1 MIMHFWDW
9 AIVGGLL
16 GLMTF
21 AALSTRKYN
30 KGVVDFLSAGRCARK
45 YVLGVAEGLSCV
57 GAITIVAWFEA
68 FYRGGFSVAWWTMVT
83 LLAQVVVAM
92 SGWIA
97 YRYRQ
102 TRAMT
107 LAQILEMRYSKNFRV
122 FAGFVIFIS
131 GTLNFGLF
139 PAIAG
144 RFFQYYFGWEPVM
157 MAIGSMQIDLVYA
170 GIMAVLTVVALFFV
184 FAGGQITIMLTDF
197 IQGTFANICLSIIVV
212 FILFTVP
219 WTKIIDT
226 IGQRDAVDISP
237 IAAVQSAEDFAPI
250 KALTEKGVPSNEKY
264 MFSDVTLT
272 KLNDGELRMD
282 KVIATVTPSTALL
295 SGTDYAATFS
305 YRANEGN
312 QYSMAVIA
320 TDGRQ
325 ESQTIVLPTTDGTA
339 REVVLPFK
347 STNIGA
353 PELFFIQGGD
363 AVTDFELTT
372 PVQINL
378 LNGQFKLTEGQ
389 FVFLSKDEQFKFVDK
404 QFMLDDGKKMFE
416 KGQSML
422 NPFNSAGT
430 KDFNWS
436 FFLIQALVIFWT
448 YKAWQGTQGYYSAA
462 INAHEARM
470 GGVVGNMRIMVQN
483 MMLLLIPI
491 AAYAILFD
499 KTDTAVAVEVTEKMA
514 ALPSVTMQ
522 NQLRT
527 TFILTKLLPVGLI
540 GAFAAVMMAAFIGTN
555 GTYMHSWGSI
565 FVQDIYMPMR
575 RKKKALSPKD
585 HFKVLKW
592 AIAGVGIFAFFYS
605 LFFEQSESIL
615 MYFAL
620 TGTIWLGGAGA
631 VIALGLYW
639 KRGTTAGAYT
649 SIITG
654 MVVAIVGFVCQRNW
668 VDWTGGD
675 FPLNSQYMMLV
686 ALVLSTILYII
697 VSLITCRVPHNMD
710 KLLHRG
716 EYAGEDST
724 EKAKQS
730 GEKKKKKT
738 LMEMIGIDADFSFLD
753 KVLYIFV
760 TSWSFVMSAIFII
773 GLVLHKLGKMT
784 IESWTSF
791 WHGYVIVAVSLGII
805 TTIWFSIGGF
815 VDLADLL
822 KRLKHQSLDDQ
833 DDGSVE
839 GGED

>member
-1 MIMHFWDW
+1 MHLLDW
-9 AIVGGLL
+9 SIVLALL

-68 FYRGGFSVAWWTMVT
+68 YYRGGFSVAWWTMVT

-107 LAQILEMRYSKNFRV
+107 LAQILEMRYSKKFRI
-122 FAGFVIFIS
+122 FAGVVIFIS

-157 MAIGSMQIDLVYA
+157 RSFGGMEIDLVYA
-170 GIMAVLTVVALFFV
+170 GIMAVLTAIALFFV

-219 WTKIIDT
+219 WAKIVDT
-226 IGQRDAVDISP
+226 IGQRDAVDINP
-237 IAAVQSAEDFAPI
+237 IAAVQHTEDFATI
-250 KALTEKGVPSNEKY
+250 KALAQPGVATSEKY
-264 MFSDVTLT
+264 MFSAVTMT
-272 KLNDGELRMD
+272 KLGTGELTMD
-282 KVIATVTPSTALL
+282 KVLATITPATQLL
-295 SGTDYAATFS
+295 SGTDYSATFS
-305 YRANEGN
+305 YKAAGEN
-312 QYSMAVIA
+312 QYTLAVMSR
-320 TDGRQ
+320 DGRQ
-325 ESQTIVLPTTDGTA
+325 ESETFILPSTNGEATETTIA
-339 REVVLPFK
+339 FK
-347 STNIGA
+347 STNIGTS
-353 PELFFIQGGD
+353 ELFIVQGGT
-363 AVTDFELTT
+363 APTDFALTS
-372 PVQINL
+372 PV
-378 LNGQFKLTEGQ
+378 
-389 FVFLSKDEQFKFVDK
+389 V
-404 QFMLDDGKKMFE
+404 LDIK

-422 NPFNSAGT
+422 NPFGSANT
-430 KDFNWS
+430 KDFNFS

-470 GGVVGNMRIMVQN
+470 GGVVGNMRILVQN
-483 MMLLLIPI
+483 MMLLIVPI

-499 KTDTAVAVEVTEKMA
+499 KTDSTVATEVTERMA
-514 ALPSVTMQ
+514 ALPSITMQ

-527 TFILTKLLPVGLI
+527 TLILTKLLPVGLI

-575 RKKKALSPKD
+575 GSKKKTLSPVE

-649 SIITG
+649 SIFTG
-654 MVVAIVGFVCQRNW
+654 MVVAIVGFVFQRNW
-668 VDWTGGD
+668 VAWTGVEY
-675 FPLNSQYMMLV
+675 PLNSQYMMLI
-686 ALVLSTILYII
+686 ALVLSTLLYII
-697 VSLITCRVPHNMD
+697 VSLITCHQPHNMD

-716 EYAGEDST
+716 EYATEDAT
-724 EKAKQS
+724 EKARHLD
-730 GEKKKKKT
+730 EKKKRT
-738 LMEMIGIDADFSFLD
+738 LLTMIGIDKDFSFLD
-753 KVLYIFV
+753 KILYIFV

-773 GLVLHKLGKMT
+773 GLVLHKSGKMT
-784 IESWTSF
+784 LVSWTGF

-805 TTIWFSIGGF
+805 TTVWFSIGGF

-822 KRLKHQSLDDQ
+822 KRLKGQRLDER

-839 GGED
+839 KEGEDA

>member
-9 AIVGGLL
+9 AIVLGLL

-68 FYRGGFSVAWWTMVT
+68 FYRGGFSVAWWTMIT
-83 LLAQVVVAM
+83 LLAQVLVAM

-122 FAGFVIFIS
+122 FAGFVIFVS

-144 RFFQYYFGWEPVM
+144 RFFQYYFGWEPHIFALGGM
-157 MAIGSMQIDLVYA
+157 EIDLVYA
-170 GIMAVLTVVALFFV
+170 GIMALLTVIALFFV

-219 WTKIIDT
+219 WTQIIDT
-226 IGQRDAVDISP
+226 IGQRDAVDITP
-237 IAAVQSAEDFAPI
+237 IVAVESGEDFSQVV
-250 KALTEKGVPSNEKY
+250 ALGQPGVKPSEKY
-264 MFSDVTLT
+264 MFSGVTLK
-272 KLNDGELRMD
+272 KLAAGELRMD
-282 KVIATVTPSTALL
+282 KIVATITPSTSLL
-295 SGTDYAATFS
+295 SGTDYSATFS
-305 YRANEGN
+305 YKAAGDN
-312 QYSMAVIA
+312 QYTMVVMSRN
-320 TDGRQ
+320 GRQ
-325 ESQTIVLPTTDGTA
+325 ESETFILPSTSGEA
-339 REVVLPFK
+339 KEIALNFK
-347 STNIGA
+347 STNNGTS
-353 PELFFIQGGD
+353 ELFFVQGG
-363 AVTDFELTT
+363 AAETDFALTT
-372 PVQINL
+372 PVKIDI
-378 LNGQFKLTEGQ
+378 K
-389 FVFLSKDEQFKFVDK
+389 
-404 QFMLDDGKKMFE
+404 

-422 NPFNSAGT
+422 NPFGSAGT

-483 MMLLLIPI
+483 MMLLIVPI
-491 AAYAILFD
+491 AAYAVLFD
-499 KTDTAVAVEVTEKMA
+499 KSDTAVAVEVTERMA

-527 TFILTKLLPVGLI
+527 TMVLTKLLPVGLI

-575 RKKKALSPKD
+575 RKKKALSSVE
-585 HFKVLKW
+585 HFKTLKW

-654 MVVAIVGFVCQRNW
+654 MVVAIVGFVFQRNW
-668 VDWTGGD
+668 VVWTGVD

-686 ALVLSTILYII
+686 ALLLSTILYII
-697 VSLITCRVPHNMD
+697 VSLITCREPHNMD

-716 EYAGEDST
+716 EYAAEDST
-724 EKAKQS
+724 EKAKHS
-730 GEKKKKKT
+730 GEAKQKRT
-738 LMEMIGIDADFSFLD
+738 LLQMIGIDADFSFLD
-753 KVLYIFV
+753 KILYIFV
-760 TSWSFVMSAIFII
+760 TSWSFIMSTIFIVGI
-773 GLVLHKLGKMT
+773 ILNKSGVLTMDH
-784 IESWTSF
+784 WTNF

-822 KRLKHQSLDDQ
+822 KRLKHQNLDEH

-839 GGED
+839 GGE

>member
-1 MIMHFWDW
+1 MHLLDW
-9 AIVGGLL
+9 SIVLALL
-16 GLMTF
+16 GLMAF
-21 AALSTRKYN
+21 AAISTRKYN

-122 FAGFVIFIS
+122 FAGVVIFIS

-157 MAIGSMQIDLVYA
+157 ATLGSMQIDLVYA
-170 GIMAVLTVVALFFV
+170 GIMAALTVIALFFV

-219 WTKIIDT
+219 WTKIVDT
-226 IGQRDAVDISP
+226 IGQRDAVDIRP
-237 IAAVQSAEDFAPI
+237 IIAVQSAEDFSSI
-250 KALTEKGVPSNEKY
+250 KALTQAGVPADEKY
-264 MFSDVTLT
+264 MFSDVTLI
-272 KLNDGELRMD
+272 KLSAGELKMD
-282 KVIATVTPSTALL
+282 KVIATITPSTPLL
-295 SGTDYAATFS
+295 SGTDYSASFS
-305 YRANEGN
+305 YRAAGDN
-312 QYSMAVIA
+312 QYTMVVMSK
-320 TDGRQ
+320 DGRQ
-325 ESQTIVLPTTDGTA
+325 ESETFILPVTSGEAKETTIT
-339 REVVLPFK
+339 FK
-347 STNIGA
+347 STNIGRS
-353 PELFFIQGGD
+353 ELFFVQGG
-363 AVTDFELTT
+363 AAATDFALTT
-372 PVQINL
+372 PVKIDV
-378 LNGQFKLTEGQ
+378 K
-389 FVFLSKDEQFKFVDK
+389 
-404 QFMLDDGKKMFE
+404 

-422 NPFNSAGT
+422 NPFGSAGT

-483 MMLLLIPI
+483 MMLLLVPI

-499 KTDTAVAVEVTEKMA
+499 KSDNTISVAVTERMA
-514 ALPSVTMQ
+514 ALPSITMQ

-527 TFILTKLLPVGLI
+527 TLILTKLLPVGLI

-565 FVQDIYMPMR
+565 FVQDIFMPLR
-575 RKKKALSPKD
+575 RKKKALSPNE

-649 SIITG
+649 SIFTG

-668 VDWTGGD
+668 VAWTGGD
-675 FPLNSQYMMLV
+675 FPLNSQYMMLL

-697 VSLITCRVPHNMD
+697 VSLITCREPHNMD

-724 EKAKQS
+724 EKAKHL
-730 GEKKKKKT
+730 GEKKERRT
-738 LMEMIGIDADFSFLD
+738 LLQMIGIDSDFSFLD
-753 KVLYIFV
+753 KILYIFV
-760 TSWSFVMSAIFII
+760 TSWSFVMSAIFIL
-773 GLVLHKLGKMT
+773 GLVLHKTGKLNLD
-784 IESWTSF
+784 SWTSF
-791 WHGYVIVAVSLGII
+791 WHGYVIVAVALGII

-822 KRLKHQSLDDQ
+822 KRLKNRRLDTH
-833 DDGSVE
+833 DDGTVE
-839 GGED
+839 KEGED

>member
-1 MIMHFWDW
+1 MHFLDW
-9 AIVGGLL
+9 SIVASLL

-68 FYRGGFSVAWWTMVT
+68 YYRGGFSVAWWTMVM

-107 LAQILEMRYSKNFRV
+107 LAQILEMRYSKNFRI

-144 RFFQYYFGWEPVM
+144 RFFQYYFGWEPIIHSFAGVE
-157 MAIGSMQIDLVYA
+157 IDIVYA
-170 GIMAVLTVVALFFV
+170 GIMAALTVIALFFV

-197 IQGTFANICLSIIVV
+197 IQGTFANICLSVIVV

-219 WTKIIDT
+219 WSKIIDT
-226 IGQRDAVDISP
+226 IGQRDDINIAPITAV
-237 IAAVQSAEDFAPI
+237 AVNEDFS
-250 KALTEKGVPSNEKY
+250 KTLQLTKDGTELDKKY
-264 MFSDVTLT
+264 MLSSVTSKKLT
-272 KLNDGELRMD
+272 DGDLAINTLLFKAKPEL
-282 KVIATVTPSTALL
+282 SLL
-295 SGTDYAATFS
+295 SGTDYKTTFS
-305 YRANEGN
+305 YSAGDKN
-312 QYSMAVIA
+312 QYSMVVLAK
-320 TDGRQ
+320 DGRQ
-325 ESQTIVLPTTDGTA
+325 ESQTIVLPSTGGASKEITLD
-339 REVVLPFK
+339 FI
-347 STNIGA
+347 STNIGTPA
-353 PELFFIQGGD
+353 LYFAQGGK
-363 AVTDFELTT
+363 AATNFALTS
-372 PVQINL
+372 PVSINL
-378 LNGQFKLTEGQ
+378 
-389 FVFLSKDEQFKFVDK
+389 K
-404 QFMLDDGKKMFE
+404 Q
-416 KGQSML
+416 GQSMF
-422 NPFNSAGT
+422 NPFNSSGT

-470 GGVVGNMRIMVQN
+470 GGVVGNMRILVQN
-483 MMLLLIPI
+483 MMLLIIPI

-499 KTDTAVAVEVTEKMA
+499 KSDPTVSNEVTA
-514 ALPSVTMQ
+514 HLATLPSETMQ

-527 TFILTKLLPVGLI
+527 TLVLTKLLPMGLI

-565 FVQDIYMPMR
+565 FVQDVYMPMR
-575 RKKKALSPKD
+575 RKKKTLSSNE
-585 HFKVLKW
+585 HFKILKW

-605 LFFEQSESIL
+605 LFFEQSESIM

-639 KRGTTAGAYT
+639 NRGTTAGAYT
-649 SIITG
+649 SIFTG
-654 MVVAIVGFVCQRNW
+654 MIVAIVGFVCQRNW
-668 VDWTGGD
+668 VAWYDTE

-686 ALVLSTILYII
+686 ALVLSTLLYVI
-697 VSLITCRVPHNMD
+697 VSLITCREPHNMD

-716 EYAGEDST
+716 EYAGEDAT
-724 EKAKQS
+724 ETAKQV
-730 GEKKKKKT
+730 GEKKKHRT
-738 LMEMIGIDADFSFLD
+738 LSQLIGIDSDFSTLD
-753 KVLYIFV
+753 KILYVFV

-773 GLVLHKLGKMT
+773 GFILHKTGAVGLDHWKG
-784 IESWTSF
+784 F
-791 WHGYVIVAVSLGII
+791 WHGYVLVAVALGII
-805 TTIWFSIGGF
+805 TTVWFSIGGC
-815 VDLADLL
+815 VDLKDLL
-822 KRLKHQSLDDQ
+822 HRLRTQRLDKK
-833 DDGSVE
+833 DDGSVDH
-839 GGED
+839 EDNNNSQ

>member
-1 MIMHFWDW
+1 MQIMQFWDW
-9 AIVGGLL
+9 AIVAGLL

-68 FYRGGFSVAWWTMVT
+68 YYRGGFSVAWWTMVT

-157 MAIGSMQIDLVYA
+157 ATIGSMQIDMVYA
-170 GIMAVLTVVALFFV
+170 GIMAILTVVALFFV

-237 IAAVQSAEDFAPI
+237 VVAVQSAEDFSSI
-250 KALTEKGVPSNEKY
+250 TALTMEGVSPSEKY

-272 KLNDGELRMD
+272 KLKAGELKMD
-282 KVIATVTPSTALL
+282 KIIATITPSTQLL
-295 SGTDYAATFS
+295 TSTDYSATFS
-305 YRANEGN
+305 YKAAGDN
-312 QYSMAVIA
+312 QYSMVVMSK
-320 TDGRQ
+320 DGRQ
-325 ESQTIVLPTTDGTA
+325 ESETFILPTTNG
-339 REVVLPFK
+339 EVKETKLSFK
-347 STNIGA
+347 STNNGRS
-353 PELFFIQGGD
+353 ELFFIQGG
-363 AVTDFELTT
+363 AAATGFALTT
-372 PVQINL
+372 PVKI
-378 LNGQFKLTEGQ
+378 
-389 FVFLSKDEQFKFVDK
+389 DI
-404 QFMLDDGKKMFE
+404 E

-422 NPFNSAGT
+422 NPFGSAGT

-448 YKAWQGTQGYYSAA
+448 WKAWQGTQGYYSAA

-470 GGVVGNMRIMVQN
+470 GGVVGNMRILVQN
-483 MMLLLIPI
+483 MMLLIVPI

-499 KTDTAVAVEVTEKMA
+499 KTDSTVAAEVTERMA

-527 TFILTKLLPVGLI
+527 TLVLTKLLPVGLI

-575 RKKKALSPKD
+575 RQKKSLSPNE

-654 MVVAIVGFVCQRNW
+654 MVVAIVGFVFQRNW
-668 VDWTGGD
+668 VAWTGGD
-675 FPLNSQYMMLV
+675 FPLNSQYMMLI
-686 ALVLSTILYII
+686 ALLLSTLLYII
-697 VSLITCRVPHNMD
+697 VSLITCREPHNMD

-716 EYAGEDST
+716 EYAEEDST
-724 EKAKQS
+724 EKAK
-730 GEKKKKKT
+730 EKGTPKKRT
-738 LMEMIGIDADFSFLD
+738 LLTMIGIDSNFSFLD

-760 TSWSFVMSAIFII
+760 TSWSFIMSAIFII
-773 GLVLHKLGKMT
+773 GLVLHKSGKMT
-784 IESWTSF
+784 LESWTGF

-805 TTIWFSIGGF
+805 TTVWFSIGGF

-822 KRLKHQSLDDQ
+822 KRLKHQSIDEH
-833 DDGSVE
+833 DDGTVE
-839 GGED
+839 KEGEE

>member
-1 MIMHFWDW
+1 MQLFDW
-9 AIVGGLL
+9 SIVLCLL

-68 FYRGGFSVAWWTMVT
+68 YYRGGFSVAWWTMVT

-107 LAQILEMRYSKNFRV
+107 LAQILEMRYSRKFRI
-122 FAGFVIFIS
+122 FSGIVIFIS

-157 MAIGSMQIDLVYA
+157 ATFGSLQVDLVYA
-170 GIMAVLTVVALFFV
+170 GIMAALTAIALFFV

-219 WTKIIDT
+219 WAKIVDT
-226 IGQRDAVDISP
+226 IGQRDAVNIP
-237 IAAVQSAEDFAPI
+237 QITAVQSSEDFGTI
-250 KALTEKGVPSNEKY
+250 KALAHKGVAPDKKY
-264 MFSDVTLT
+264 MFSDVTKT
-272 KLNDGELRMD
+272 KLASGELKMD
-282 KVIATVTPSTALL
+282 KVIATITPTTQLL
-295 SGTDYAATFS
+295 SGTDYSATFAYKS
-305 YRANEGN
+305 EGDG
-312 QYSMAVIA
+312 QYSVAVMSRN
-320 TDGRQ
+320 GRQ
-325 ESQTIVLPTTDGTA
+325 ESETFTLPPTEGIVKEITLS
-339 REVVLPFK
+339 FK
-347 STNIGA
+347 STNIGTC
-353 PELFFIQGGD
+353 ELFFVQGGSE
-363 AVTDFELTT
+363 ATEFALTS
-372 PVQINL
+372 PVKIDV
-378 LNGQFKLTEGQ
+378 K
-389 FVFLSKDEQFKFVDK
+389 S
-404 QFMLDDGKKMFE
+404 
-416 KGQSML
+416 GQSMR
-422 NPFNSAGT
+422 NPFDSAGT

-470 GGVVGNMRIMVQN
+470 GGVVGNMRILVQN
-483 MMLLLIPI
+483 MMLLLVPI

-499 KTDTAVAVEVTEKMA
+499 KTDNTVAVEVTERMA
-514 ALPSVTMQ
+514 ALPSITMQ

-527 TFILTKLLPVGLI
+527 TFILTKMLPVGLI

-565 FVQDIYMPMR
+565 FVQDIYMPLR
-575 RKKKALSPKD
+575 RQKKTLSLIE

-649 SIITG
+649 AILTG
-654 MVVAIVGFVCQRNW
+654 MVVAVIGFVCQRNW
-668 VDWTGGD
+668 IDGRGLPAELAVHDVGG
-675 FPLNSQYMMLV
+675 L
-686 ALVLSTILYII
+686 
-697 VSLITCRVPHNMD
+697 
-710 KLLHRG
+710 G
-716 EYAGEDST
+716 
-724 EKAKQS
+724 
-730 GEKKKKKT
+730 
-738 LMEMIGIDADFSFLD
+738 SFDPPVRDRFAHHLPR
-753 KVLYIFV
+753 
-760 TSWSFVMSAIFII
+760 A
-773 GLVLHKLGKMT
+773 
-784 IESWTSF
+784 
-791 WHGYVIVAVSLGII
+791 A
-805 TTIWFSIGGF
+805 
-815 VDLADLL
+815 
-822 KRLKHQSLDDQ
+822 
-833 DDGSVE
+833 
-839 GGED
+839 

>member
-9 AIVGGLL
+9 VIVAGLL

-83 LLAQVVVAM
+83 LLAQVLVAM

-122 FAGFVIFIS
+122 FAGFVIFVS

-144 RFFQYYFGWEPVM
+144 RFFQYYFGWEPFIYAM
-157 MAIGSMQIDLVYA
+157 GGMEIDLIYA
-170 GIMAVLTVVALFFV
+170 GIMALLTIIALFFV

-219 WTKIIDT
+219 WAKIVDT

-237 IAAVQSAEDFAPI
+237 IAAVESGADFSKIIERGMP
-250 KALTEKGVPSNEKY
+250 GVDPAEKY
-264 MFSDVTLT
+264 MFSDVTL
-272 KLNDGELRMD
+272 KDLAEGELKMD
-282 KVIATVTPSTALL
+282 KVIATVTPSTPLL
-295 SGTDYAATFS
+295 SGTDYSATFS
-305 YRANEGN
+305 YKAAGDN
-312 QYSMAVIA
+312 QYTLAIISK
-320 TDGRQ
+320 DGRQ
-325 ESQTIVLPTTDGTA
+325 ESQTFILPSTDGEAKETT
-339 REVVLPFK
+339 LGFK
-347 STNIGA
+347 STNIGMS
-353 PELFFIQGGD
+353 ELFFIQGGT
-363 AVTDFELTT
+363 AATDFALTT
-372 PVQINL
+372 PVKIDL
-378 LNGQFKLTEGQ
+378 K
-389 FVFLSKDEQFKFVDK
+389 
-404 QFMLDDGKKMFE
+404 

-483 MMLLLIPI
+483 MMLLLVPI

-499 KTDTAVAVEVTEKMA
+499 KSDNTISVAVTEQMA

-527 TFILTKLLPVGLI
+527 TMVLTRLLPVGLI

-575 RKKKALSPKD
+575 RKKKALSPTE
-585 HFKVLKW
+585 HFKTLKW

-639 KRGTTAGAYT
+639 SRGTTAGAYT
-649 SIITG
+649 SIVTG

-686 ALVLSTILYII
+686 ALVISTILYII
-697 VSLITCRVPHNMD
+697 VSLITCREPHNMD

-724 EKAKQS
+724 EKAKHS
-730 GEKKKKKT
+730 GDKKQKRT
-738 LMEMIGIDADFSFLD
+738 LLQMIGIDADFSFLD
-753 KVLYIFV
+753 KILYIFV
-760 TSWSFVMSAIFII
+760 TSWSFIMSAIFIVGI
-773 GLVLHKLGKMT
+773 ILNKSGVLTLDN
-784 IESWTSF
+784 WTNF

-805 TTIWFSIGGF
+805 TTVWFSIGGF

-822 KRLKHQSLDDQ
+822 KRLKHRSLDET

-839 GGED
+839 GED

>member
-9 AIVGGLL
+9 AIVLGLL

-157 MAIGSMQIDLVYA
+157 YAMGGMEIDLVYA
-170 GIMAVLTVVALFFV
+170 GIMAALTVIALFFV

-212 FILFTVP
+212 FILLTVP
-219 WTKIIDT
+219 WTKIVDT
-226 IGQRDAVDISP
+226 IGQRDAVDINP
-237 IAAVQSAEDFAPI
+237 IVAVQSAEDFTTI
-250 KALTEKGVPSNEKY
+250 KALAIEGVPSNEKY
-264 MFSDVTLT
+264 MFSDVTLK
-272 KLNDGELRMD
+272 KLAAGELKMD
-282 KVIATVTPSTALL
+282 KVIATITPSTPLL
-295 SGTDYAATFS
+295 SGTDYSATFS
-305 YRANEGN
+305 YKAADDN
-312 QYSMAVIA
+312 QYTMVVMSK
-320 TDGRQ
+320 DGRQ
-325 ESQTIVLPTTDGTA
+325 ESETFVLPSTGGEAKETT
-339 REVVLPFK
+339 LSFK
-347 STNIGA
+347 STNIGLC
-353 PELFFIQGGD
+353 ELFFVQGG
-363 AVTDFELTT
+363 AAATGFALTT
-372 PVQINL
+372 PVKIDV
-378 LNGQFKLTEGQ
+378 K
-389 FVFLSKDEQFKFVDK
+389 
-404 QFMLDDGKKMFE
+404 

-422 NPFNSAGT
+422 NPFSSSGT

-483 MMLLLIPI
+483 MMLLIIPI

-499 KTDTAVAVEVTEKMA
+499 KAGSTVATEVTERMA

-527 TFILTKLLPVGLI
+527 TLVLTKLLPVGLI

-575 RKKKALSPKD
+575 RKKKALSPTE
-585 HFKVLKW
+585 HFKTLKW

-649 SIITG
+649 SILTG

-668 VDWTGGD
+668 VAWTGVD

-686 ALVLSTILYII
+686 ALVLSTVLYTI
-697 VSLITCRVPHNMD
+697 VSLITCREPHNMD

-716 EYAGEDST
+716 EYAAEDST
-724 EKAKQS
+724 EKAKHS
-730 GEKKKKKT
+730 GKGKQKRT
-738 LMEMIGIDADFSFLD
+738 LLQLIGIDADFSFLD
-753 KVLYIFV
+753 KILYIFV
-760 TSWSFVMSAIFII
+760 TSWSFIMSAIFII
-773 GLVLHKLGKMT
+773 GLVLHKMGKMT
-784 IESWTSF
+784 LESWTSF

-822 KRLKHQSLDDQ
+822 KRLKHQSLDEH

-839 GGED
+839 KEGEA

>member
-9 AIVGGLL
+9 AIVAGLL

-83 LLAQVVVAM
+83 LLAQVLVAM

-157 MAIGSMQIDLVYA
+157 ATLGSMQIDLVYA
-170 GIMAVLTVVALFFV
+170 GIMAALTVVALFFV

-212 FILFTVP
+212 FILFNVP
-219 WTKIIDT
+219 WTKIVDT

-237 IAAVQSAEDFAPI
+237 IVAVESGTDFSNIIERGMP
-250 KALTEKGVPSNEKY
+250 GVDPSKKY
-264 MFSDVTLT
+264 MFSDVTLKDLAEG
-272 KLNDGELRMD
+272 KLKMD
-282 KVIATVTPSTALL
+282 KVIATITPSTQLL
-295 SGTDYAATFS
+295 SGTDYSATFS
-305 YRANEGN
+305 YKAAGDN
-312 QYSMAVIA
+312 QYTLAIISKN
-320 TDGRQ
+320 GRQ
-325 ESQTIVLPTTDGTA
+325 ESQTFILPSTDGEAKETT
-339 REVVLPFK
+339 LDFK
-347 STNIGA
+347 STNNGSS
-353 PELFFIQGGD
+353 ELFFIQGGS
-363 AVTDFELTT
+363 AITDFALTT
-372 PVQINL
+372 PVKIDL
-378 LNGQFKLTEGQ
+378 K
-389 FVFLSKDEQFKFVDK
+389 
-404 QFMLDDGKKMFE
+404 

-422 NPFNSAGT
+422 NPFKSSNT

-483 MMLLLIPI
+483 MMLLIVPI

-499 KTDTAVAVEVTEKMA
+499 KSDTVVAAEVTERMA
-514 ALPSVTMQ
+514 ALPSITMQ

-527 TFILTKLLPVGLI
+527 TMVLTKLLPVGLI

-575 RKKKALSPKD
+575 RKKKALSPTE
-585 HFKVLKW
+585 HFKTLKW

-639 KRGTTAGAYT
+639 KGGTTAGAYT

-654 MVVAIVGFVCQRNW
+654 MVVAIVGFVFQRNW
-668 VDWTGGD
+668 VAWTGGD

-686 ALVLSTILYII
+686 ALLLSTILYII
-697 VSLITCRVPHNMD
+697 VSLFTCREPHNMD

-716 EYAGEDST
+716 EYAAEDST
-724 EKAKQS
+724 EKAKHS
-730 GEKKKKKT
+730 GEKKQKRT
-738 LMEMIGIDADFSFLD
+738 LLQMIGIDADFSFLD
-753 KVLYIFV
+753 KILYIFV
-760 TSWSFVMSAIFII
+760 TSWSFIMSAIFIVGI
-773 GLVLHKLGKMT
+773 ILNKSGVLTMDH
-784 IESWTSF
+784 WTSF

-805 TTIWFSIGGF
+805 TTVWFSIGGF

-822 KRLKHQSLDDQ
+822 KRLKHQNLDEH

-839 GGED
+839 GEE

>member
-1 MIMHFWDW
+1 MHLLDW
-9 AIVGGLL
+9 SIVAALL
-16 GLMTF
+16 ALMTF

-68 FYRGGFSVAWWTMVT
+68 YYRGGFSVAWWTMVT
-83 LLAQVVVAM
+83 LLAQVLVAM

-144 RFFQYYFGWEPVM
+144 RFFQYYFGWEPM
-157 MAIGSMQIDLVYA
+157 MYSMAGVEIDLVYA
-170 GIMAVLTVVALFFV
+170 GIMAALTVIALFFV

-197 IQGTFANICLSIIVV
+197 IQGTFANICLSVIVV

-219 WTKIIDT
+219 WSKIVDT
-226 IGQRDAVDISP
+226 IGQRDEINIDPITAVESK
-237 IAAVQSAEDFAPI
+237 EDFS
-250 KALTEKGVPSNEKY
+250 KTLELSKEGTDRKEKY
-264 MFSDVTLT
+264 MLSAVTAK
-272 KLNDGELRMD
+272 KLKDGELAID
-282 KVIATVTPSTALL
+282 QLLFKAAPGQKLL
-295 SGTDYAATFS
+295 SGTDYRATFS
-305 YRANEGN
+305 YSAGDDN
-312 QYSMAVIA
+312 QYSMVVLAK
-320 TDGRQ
+320 DGRQ
-325 ESQTIVLPTTDGTA
+325 EAQTIVLPSTGGESK
-339 REVVLPFK
+339 EVTLDFK
-347 STNIGA
+347 STNIGTPDLYFA
-353 PELFFIQGGD
+353 QGGD
-363 AVTDFELTT
+363 AATSFALTS
-372 PVQINL
+372 PVSIDL
-378 LNGQFKLTEGQ
+378 KE
-389 FVFLSKDEQFKFVDK
+389 
-404 QFMLDDGKKMFE
+404 
-416 KGQSML
+416 GQSMF
-422 NPFNSAGT
+422 NPFGSAGT
-430 KDFNWS
+430 KDFNWA

-470 GGVVGNMRIMVQN
+470 GGVVGNMRILVQN
-483 MMLLLIPI
+483 MMLLLIPV
-491 AAYAILFD
+491 AAYAVLFD
-499 KTDTAVAVEVTEKMA
+499 KADPTVSNEVTEHLA
-514 ALPSVTMQ
+514 TLPSETMQ

-527 TFILTKLLPVGLI
+527 TLVLTKVLPIGLI
-540 GAFAAVMMAAFIGTN
+540 GAFAAIMMAAFIGTN

-575 RKKKALSPKD
+575 RKKKSLTPNE

-592 AIAGVGIFAFFYS
+592 AIAGVGIFAFVYS
-605 LFFEQSESIL
+605 LFFEQSEAIL

-639 KRGTTAGAYT
+639 KRGTTQGAYT

-654 MVVAIVGFVCQRNW
+654 MVVAIVGFICQQPYGW
-668 VDWTGGD
+668 IKWTGNE
-675 FPLNSQYMMLV
+675 FPLNSQYMMLI
-686 ALVLSTILYII
+686 ALVLSTLLYVI
-697 VSLITCRVPHNMD
+697 VSLITCREPHNMD

-716 EYAGEDST
+716 KYAGEDST
-724 EKAKQS
+724 EKAKHV
-730 GEKKKKKT
+730 GEQKKRRT
-738 LMEMIGIDADFSFLD
+738 LGQLIGIDADFSALD
-753 KVLYIFV
+753 KILYVFV

-773 GLVLHKLGKMT
+773 GLILHKSGAVGLDHWK
-784 IESWTSF
+784 SF
-791 WHGYVIVAVSLGII
+791 WHGYVLVAVSLGII
-805 TTIWFSIGGF
+805 TTIWFSIGGC
-815 VDLADLL
+815 VDLKDLL
-822 KRLKHQSLDDQ
+822 TRLKNQNVDEH

-839 GGED
+839 HKE